1 MSRAFLEAVHADPW
15 SEDFVDLA
23 SLNAS
28 ASDAIEEAIVKL
40 RTTARTEP
48 RALRSTSLIV
58 LGAPGAGKTHLFS
71 RLRRRL
77 GPRAIFVH
85 IRPLV
90 HAELTPRFVLT
101 EIVQQLAHSTQ
112 NLPQISALVGS
123 LLAHLNGAGTGF
135 PTTFL
140 ETHENL
146 SETARQER
154 LDAALEKALEI
165 WPDLD
170 ESYLQRLL
178 RAPFAKGPNRRALLA
193 WLSARDCD
201 VAQLE
206 RIGATASLSEDV
218 APLAI
223 RTLATVAAPGAP
235 IVLVFDQLENLVEAD
250 RAGSRLLTYAH
261 LTSELVDTVRGL
273 TLVHMALDSEWERGI
288 EPALNA
294 SQRSRLIMRR
304 ETLAL
309 PQAKEREELLRLWCE
324 RIPEPAAPFP
334 WPLGEE
340 RLARL
345 RAQPGLTPRMLLIE
359 CRRALD
365 GEPDEADKLD
375 GSVGSSPTSA
385 PAQEADEDGLQS
397 EWEGCLNRSR
407 RALAEAAEQ
416 RAAIDAAR
424 LADGLLA
431 AGRFIEDTALGAEKR
446 SGIRLSLKRGAST
459 TSIAILA
466 EGHPR
471 SLGAA
476 LAKLTTLAKN
486 TQVVAVRERAH
497 EVPPTWKDTLA
508 KRRAFLATGKARWVD
523 LDSSDCA
530 NLLALDEL
538 LQAARSGDV
547 TNALGKPLAEEVV
560 VSWVRDR
567 LQVSEWNV
575 MVELLNVSASEQE
588 PDEPPSI
595 TPANSE
601 HSLLTLR
608 RLRIASIDR
617 LVREVAR
624 VEPSAT
630 RASVLA
636 ELESAGKRVGWFGRA
651 IVCVRDV
658 P

>member
-1 MSRAFLEAVHADPW
+1 MSRAFLDAVHADPW
-15 SEDFVDLA
+15 SDEFVDLA

-28 ASDAIEEAIVKL
+28 ASDAIEDAIVKL
-40 RTTARTEP
+40 RTTARSEP

-77 GPRAIFVH
+77 GPRAVFVH

-112 NLPQISALVGS
+112 GLPQISALVGS
-123 LLAHLNGAGTGF
+123 LLAHLSGAGTGF

-146 SETARQER
+146 SEPARKER
-154 LDAALEKALEI
+154 LDIALEKALEI

-178 RAPFAKGPNRRALLA
+178 QAPFAKGPTRRALLA
-193 WLSARDCD
+193 WLSGRDCD
-201 VAQLE
+201 VAQLD

-235 IVLVFDQLENLVEAD
+235 IVLVFDQLENLVEGD

-288 EPALNA
+288 EPALNP
-294 SQRSRLIMRR
+294 SQRSRLVMRR

-324 RIPEPAAPFP
+324 RIPDPAAPFP
-334 WPLGEE
+334 WPLSED

-365 GEPDEADKLD
+365 GEPEEPGEISQPPISNQD
-375 GSVGSSPTSA
+375 T
-385 PAQEADEDGLQS
+385 DEDGLQN
-397 EWEGCLNRSR
+397 EWDGCLNRSR
-407 RALAEAAEQ
+407 RTLMEAAEQ
-416 RAAIDAAR
+416 RSTLDAAR

-431 AGRFIEDTALGAEKR
+431 AGRFVEDVAFGSETRG
-446 SGIRLSLKRGAST
+446 GIRLTLKRGDST

-471 SLGAA
+471 SLGTA
-476 LAKLTTLAKN
+476 LGKLATLAKE
-486 TQVVAVRERAH
+486 TPVVALRERAH

-508 KRRAFLATGKARWVD
+508 KRRALLATGRARWLD
-523 LDSSDCA
+523 LDTADSA

-547 TNALGKPLAEEVV
+547 TNALGKPLPEEVV
-560 VSWVRDR
+560 VSWVRER
-567 LQVSEWNV
+567 LQVSEWKV
-575 MVELLNVSASEQE
+575 IQELLNTGETEAE
-588 PDEPPSI
+588 PVDLPI
-595 TPANSE
+595 ADAAKSE

-608 RLRIASIDR
+608 RLRIASVDR

-624 VEPSAT
+624 IEPSAT

-636 ELESAGKRVGWFGRA
+636 ELEAAGKRISWFGRA

>member
-28 ASDAIEEAIVKL
+28 ASDAIEDAIVKL

-48 RALRSTSLIV
+48 RALRSTSLLV
-58 LGAPGAGKTHLFS
+58 LGPPGAGKTHLFS

-77 GPRAIFVH
+77 GPRAVFVH

-101 EIVQQLAHSTQ
+101 EIVQQLANSTQ

-123 LLAHLNGAGTGF
+123 LLAHLDGAGTGF
-135 PTTFL
+135 PTAFL
-140 ETHENL
+140 ETYEGL
-146 SETARQER
+146 PDTARQER
-154 LDAALEKALEI
+154 LDAALERSLEI

-170 ESYLQRLL
+170 ESYLRRLL
-178 RAPFAKGPNRRALLA
+178 QVPFTKGPSRRALLA
-193 WLSARDCD
+193 WLSGRDCD

-223 RTLATVAAPGAP
+223 RTLATIAAPGAP
-235 IVLVFDQLENLVEAD
+235 IVLVFDQLENLIEGD

-261 LTSELVDTVRGL
+261 LTAELVDTVRGL
-273 TLVHMALDSEWERGI
+273 TLVHMALDTEWERGI
-288 EPALNA
+288 EPTLNA

-304 ETLAL
+304 ETLDL
-309 PQAKEREELLRLWCE
+309 PQAKQREELLRVWCE
-324 RIPEPAAPFP
+324 RIPNPAAPFP

-365 GEPDEADKLD
+365 GEPDEPVEK
-375 GSVGSSPTSA
+375 PTDPNS
-385 PAQEADEDGLQS
+385 ESTDDGLQS

-416 RAAIDAAR
+416 RATLDAAR

-431 AGRFIEDTALGAEKR
+431 AGRFLVDATLGVEKR
-446 SGIRLSLKRGAST
+446 GAARLTLKRGPQT

-466 EGHPR
+466 ESHPK

-476 LAKLTTLAKN
+476 LHKLTTLAKE
-486 TQVVAVRERAH
+486 TPVVALRERAH
-497 EVPPTWKDTLA
+497 ELPPTWKDTLA
-508 KRRAFLATGKARWVD
+508 KRKAFLTAGKARWLNLEPD
-523 LDSSDCA
+523 DCA
-530 NLLALDEL
+530 QLLALDEL

-547 TNALGKPLAEEVV
+547 TNASGSPVPEDEVV
-560 VSWVRDR
+560 AWVKER
-567 LQVSEWNV
+567 LQVSAWKVLEA
-575 MVELLNVSASEQE
+575 LLNVAE
-588 PDEPPSI
+588 PEADAEELGEPGLRPQA
-595 TPANSE
+595 TSE
-601 HSLLTLR
+601 HSLLMLR
-608 RLRIASIDR
+608 RLRIASVDR
-617 LVREVAR
+617 LVREVVR
-624 VEPSAT
+624 VEPNAT

-636 ELESAGKRVGWFGRA
+636 ELEAAGKRVGWFGRA

>member
-1 MSRAFLEAVHADPW
+1 VSRAFLEAVHADPW
-15 SEDFVDLA
+15 SDDFVDLA

-28 ASDAIEEAIVKL
+28 ASDAIEDAIVKL
-40 RTTARTEP
+40 RTIARTEP
-48 RALRSTSLIV
+48 RALRSTSLLV
-58 LGAPGAGKTHLFS
+58 LGPPGAGKTHLFS

-77 GPRAIFVH
+77 GPRAVFVH

-112 NLPQISALVGS
+112 GLPQISALVGS
-123 LLAHLNGAGTGF
+123 LLAHLDGAGTGF

-140 ETHENL
+140 EAYEVL
-146 SETARQER
+146 PEAARQER
-154 LDAALEKALEI
+154 LDSALERSLEI

-170 ESYLQRLL
+170 ESYLRRLL
-178 RAPFAKGPNRRALLA
+178 QAPFAKGPTRRALLA
-193 WLSARDCD
+193 WLSGRDCD

-206 RIGATASLSEDV
+206 RIGATASLTEDV

-223 RTLATVAAPGAP
+223 KTLATIAAPGAP

-273 TLVHMALDSEWERGI
+273 TLVHMALDTEWERGI

-304 ETLAL
+304 ETLNL
-309 PQAKEREELLRLWCE
+309 PQAKQREELLRVWCE
-324 RIPEPAAPFP
+324 RISEPAAPFP
-334 WPLGEE
+334 WPLNED
-340 RLARL
+340 RLGRL
-345 RAQPGLTPRMLLIE
+345 RSQPGLTPRMLLIE

-365 GEPDEADKLD
+365 GEPDEPPGEVTPK
-375 GSVGSSPTSA
+375 P
-385 PAQEADEDGLQS
+385 ENDESDEEGLQS

-407 RALAEAAEQ
+407 RTLTEAAAQ
-416 RAAIDAAR
+416 RATLDAAR

-431 AGRFIEDTALGAEKR
+431 AGRFLVDATLGVEKR
-446 SGIRLSLKRGAST
+446 GGARLALKRGTKT
-459 TSIAILA
+459 TNIAILS
-466 EGHPR
+466 ESHPK

-476 LAKLTTLAKN
+476 LAKLTTLAKE
-486 TQVVAVRERAH
+486 TPTVAIRERAH
-497 EVPPTWKDTLA
+497 ELPPTWKDTLA
-508 KRRAFLATGKARWVD
+508 RRRAFLSAGNARW
-523 LDSSDCA
+523 LNMDSDDCA
-530 NLLALDEL
+530 QLLALDEL

-547 TNALGKPLAEEVV
+547 TNASGSPLTEDVV
-560 VSWVRDR
+560 VAWVTDR
-567 LQVSEWNV
+567 LNV
-575 MVELLNVSASEQE
+575 PSWKVLDELLNAAE
-588 PDEPPSI
+588 PEVDVDEPVSLP
-595 TPANSE
+595 PATSE
-601 HSLLTLR
+601 RSLIMLR
-608 RLRIASIDR
+608 RLRIASVDR

-636 ELESAGKRVGWFGRA
+636 ELEAAGKRVGWFGRA
-651 IVCVRDV
+651 IVCVKDV